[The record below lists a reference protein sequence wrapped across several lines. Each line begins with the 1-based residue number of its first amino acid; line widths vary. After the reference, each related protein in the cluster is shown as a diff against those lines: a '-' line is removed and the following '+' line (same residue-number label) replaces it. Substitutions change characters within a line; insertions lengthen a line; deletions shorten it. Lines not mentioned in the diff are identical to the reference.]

1 MNANLS
7 DIKLLHPSTTNA
19 LNPDAIDPFSFT
31 ERFLSAFKMRSPMF
45 TATTL
50 LALVSLVLS
59 RPPDRLRPR
68 DVADGLSFNLAANP
82 SGLTIPSSSE
92 FLPSLPDESSYPS
105 IGSPNL
111 GFSAPG
117 SLGAFPQ
124 SPATD
129 DASDSTGFA
138 IDDTNTVNP
147 PGDGASDMA
156 LLVEPTLEKF
166 LAIQTA
172 AVQKC
177 IDSIS
182 DGELTYA
189 IFQLARNRRSLVPT
203 VLSTDN
209 DWNAFAQ
216 KIRTA
221 DPSYVLHSLPD
232 AILLIFTYQTDLG
245 LLHKRTELLYEN
257 RERFFQI
264 VRARSQKQVYGRIV
278 YDDVSLRQ
286 AIDSHSQAD
295 PIDLALPPPGTPGFN
310 LDINGFIRGVTK
322 PGRKNPQL

>member
-1 MNANLS
+1 
-7 DIKLLHPSTTNA
+7 
-19 LNPDAIDPFSFT
+19 
-31 ERFLSAFKMRSPMF
+31 MRSPVF

-50 LALVSLVLS
+50 LTLVSLVLG

-82 SGLTIPSSSE
+82 SGLTIPSSE
-92 FLPSLPDESSYPS
+92 FLPSLPDGGSYPS

-117 SLGAFPQ
+117 SLGALPQ

-138 IDDTNTVNP
+138 IDDTNTVTS
-147 PGDGASDMA
+147 PGGASDMA

-203 VLSTDN
+203 VLSTDV

-232 AILLIFTYQTDLG
+232 AILLIFTYQADLG
-245 LLHKRTELLYEN
+245 LLHKRTALLYEN

-310 LDINGFIRGVTK
+310 LDINDFIRGFTK
-322 PGRKNPQL
+322 PRRKNPQL